1 MGAPRTLEI
10 DEPFNEIDGE
20 LRHTEMT
27 ATAYTLTAALAIPFA
42 PLRIDLRKHKADEAT
57 LTDNILLARA
67 LALSAD
73 DDLNRLVDDTKNVVL
88 AMSANDYQAPLY
100 KQLFSGQSPSEL
112 KRPLLGSQLAT
123 MRTWV
128 GPLGAAGNAD
138 LSAIAIRLA
147 AAIVKADEAETKMAL
162 AQQAMDVFT
171 AGPRTTFVNECNA
184 LRKLTYGKLGE
195 IIHNNPELP
204 SDFSDRFFMTN
215 GGSRAPSI
223 SELSQS
229 VERLRAKLK
238 RQEAQLEAMKEKAA
252 LQVKA
257 RQEAELAERKT
268 RLDAAQKRAAEAA
281 AEVAKLQ
288 AEMEAGSSG

>member
-1 MGAPRTLEI
+1 MGTPRTIEL
-10 DEPFNEIDGE
+10 DEPLDEIDGE

-27 ATAYTLTAALAIPFA
+27 ATAYSITAALATPFA
-42 PLRIDLRKHKADEAT
+42 PLRANLHKQKADEGT

-67 LALSAD
+67 LAFSAD
-73 DDLNRLVDDTKNVVL
+73 DDLNRLVDDTKNAVL
-88 AMSANDYQAPLY
+88 ALSNGDYQAPLY

-123 MRTWV
+123 MRTWI

-138 LSAIAIRLA
+138 LSAIATRLA
-147 AAIVKADEAETKMAL
+147 TAIAKADDAETKMAL
-162 AQQAMDVFT
+162 AHQAMDNFI
-171 AGPRTTFVNECNA
+171 AGPRTTFINECNA

-195 IIHNNPELP
+195 IVHNNPELP

-223 SELSQS
+223 SELTLS

-238 RQEAQLEAMKEKAA
+238 RQEALLEAMKEKAA

-257 RQEAELAERKT
+257 RQEAELAERKA
-268 RLDAAQKRAAEAA
+268 RLEAAQKRAAEAA

-288 AEMEAGSSG
+288 AEMEAGGSG

>member
-1 MGAPRTLEI
+1 MGTPRTIEL
-10 DEPFNEIDGE
+10 DEPLDECEGE

-27 ATAYTLTAALAIPFA
+27 ATAYTITAALALPFA
-42 PLRIDLRKHKADEAT
+42 PLRTNLHKQKTDEGT

-67 LALSAD
+67 LAWSAD
-73 DDLNRLVDDTKNVVL
+73 DDLNRLVDDTKNAVL
-88 AMSANDYQAPLY
+88 SLSNGDYQAPLY
-100 KQLFSGQSPSEL
+100 KQLFTGQSPSDL

-123 MRTWV
+123 MRTWI
-128 GPLGAAGNAD
+128 GPLGAAANAD
-138 LSAIAIRLA
+138 LSAIGIRLT
-147 AAIVKADEAETKMAL
+147 AAITKADDAETKMAL
-162 AQQAMDVFT
+162 AQQAMDVFI
-171 AGPRTTFVNECNA
+171 AGPRTACINDCNA

-195 IIHNNPELP
+195 ITHGNAEVP
-204 SDFSDRFFMTN
+204 SDFADRFFMTN

-223 SELSQS
+223 GELTLS

-238 RQEAQLEAMKEKAA
+238 RQEAHLDAMKEKAA

-281 AEVAKLQ
+281 AEVSKLQ